1 MSRPGTHPPTTEDTH
16 FQVGPQTRPGS
27 EPASNPPDPRRQDT
41 HFSRPIR
48 GARLHQQ
55 PARDTHFPKDP
66 ETFPGSGP
74 VPGPPDLG
82 ETVSDACRE
91 AEIPAWGAAPALPV
105 PAADAALAR
114 WVADGFHAGMAWVE
128 AHREVRADPRRLFPE
143 ARSVLVC
150 AFPCE
155 EAGENVRLPGVS
167 RFYRG
172 EDYHRRVRRVL
183 EGVLATVR
191 RRWPAVRGRVCVDA
205 EPLHERALA
214 VSAGLGWIGRNACLI
229 HPRLG
234 SFLCL
239 GEILLNAE
247 LPPGE
252 PVADRCGDCRRCLE
266 ACPAGALDGER
277 RVDCRRCVAWHTVE
291 NRGVIPRGM
300 KGRLGG
306 ALFGCDRCQ
315 DACPFNTGALAA
327 CRPGGAGE
335 TPAGGRGNVA
345 ELGRMSGKA
354 FLRRY
359 GNTALARAALKGL
372 LRTLVALSAEIPGLL
387 DGVTLEAIR
396 GRHPLAERQWQ
407 EFFGPSPG
415 PGNAG

>member
-1 MSRPGTHPPTTEDTH
+1 MSRPDTPQPATRDTQ
-16 FQVGPQTRPGS
+16 FEVDSQTRPGS
-27 EPASNPPDPRRQDT
+27 GSASPLPDPRRQDT
-41 HFSRPIR
+41 HFARPVR

-55 PARDTHFPKDP
+55 PARDTHVLKDP

-82 ETVSDACRE
+82 EAVSDACRE
-91 AEIPAWGAAPALPV
+91 AGCPAWGAAPALPT

-114 WVADGFHAGMAWVE
+114 WVADGFHADMAWVE
-128 AHREVRADPRRLFPE
+128 AHRAVRADPRRLFPE
-143 ARSVLVC
+143 ALSVLVC

-155 EAGENVRLPGVS
+155 GSGEDDRLPGVS

-172 EDYHRRVRRVL
+172 EDYHRRVRRAL
-183 EGVLATVR
+183 ERILATVQ
-191 RRWPAVRGRVCVDA
+191 RRWPAIRGRVCVDA

-214 VSAGLGWIGRNACLI
+214 VSAGLGWIGRNACLV

-247 LPPGE
+247 LPGSV
-252 PVADRCGDCRRCLE
+252 PVADHCGECRRCLE
-266 ACPAGALDGER
+266 ACPAGALDGAR

-306 ALFGCDRCQ
+306 MLFGCDRCQ
-315 DACPFNTGALAA
+315 EACPYNAGMVSGTGAGGSEGIP
-327 CRPGGAGE
+327 RTVPPG
-335 TPAGGRGNVA
+335 VA
-345 ELGRMSGKA
+345 ELARMSGKA
-354 FLRRY
+354 FLRAY
-359 GNTALARAALKGL
+359 GRTALARAGLKGL
-372 LRTLVALSAEIPGLL
+372 LRNVTALSAEQPGWP
-387 DGVTLEAIR
+387 DHAILEEFR
-396 GRHPLAERQWQ
+396 ERHPLAESQWQ
-407 EFFGPSPG
+407 EFFGT
-415 PGNAG
+415 GNTG